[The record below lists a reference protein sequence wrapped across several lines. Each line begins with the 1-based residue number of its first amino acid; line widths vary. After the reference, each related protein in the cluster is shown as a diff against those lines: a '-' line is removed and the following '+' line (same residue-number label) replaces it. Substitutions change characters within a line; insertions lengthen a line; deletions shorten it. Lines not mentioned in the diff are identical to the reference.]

1 MTNQART
8 SNGPDPD
15 ATIRIGNT
23 EVELTI
29 GSEISDATKRG
40 IDELYDRGF
49 DPDYD
54 PAKDL
59 LLPQSCAPKVG
70 EHCIVEQ
77 DEPVCDFV
85 ARIRKIIS
93 SVDACETLAFDIVD
107 REKLIALE
115 EILKKQINDLRMKA
129 ISIKTTYRMRQAML
143 HYSGR
148 N

>member
-1 MTNQART
+1 MTSQVN
-8 SNGPDPD
+8 NVPD
-15 ATIRIGNT
+15 AIVRIGDT

-29 GSEISDATKRG
+29 DSEISDAAKRG

-85 ARIRKIIS
+85 TRIRKIIS
-93 SVDACETLAFDIVD
+93 SVDVCETLAFDIVD

-115 EILKKQINDLRMKA
+115 EILKEQITALRMKA
-129 ISIKTTYRMRQAML
+129 ISVKITYRMRQAML

-148 N
+148 S